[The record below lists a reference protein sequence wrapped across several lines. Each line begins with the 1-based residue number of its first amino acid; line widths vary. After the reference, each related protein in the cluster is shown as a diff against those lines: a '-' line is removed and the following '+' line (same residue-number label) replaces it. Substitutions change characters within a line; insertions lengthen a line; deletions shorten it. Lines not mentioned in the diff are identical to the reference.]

1 MYLFIHRYD
10 GPDTGP
16 SKASQ
21 WPRPKQVENTVAEL
35 LFRFSTRLSVAAY
48 QVTRIQVNY
57 EAEGTSSDN
66 SLVTERDIRKEQ
78 DFYRPSPLFYLIYHI
93 CYD

>member
-35 LFRFSTRLSVAAY
+35 LFRFCTRLSVAAY

-57 EAEGTSSDN
+57 GAEEQEPSDRKRHQ
-66 SLVTERDIRKEQ
+66 ERAEFLQTFTII
-78 DFYRPSPLFYLIYHI
+78 LFYLSYLL
-93 CYD
+93 